1 MIYRLP
7 ARYGYAAIIVSPIS
21 PFSLSAFCC
30 GSQMIHL
37 TQNLQQQLVSV
48 CWYYLRKTDNI
59 FSVKLLF
66 VQTCLVRFRHVC
78 LSVRTTTLHLIYLC
92 KIAVRILTS
101 NSAVQT
107 LCLCNMILSSYPKTL
122 QQVVLTLPTSDN
134 TWMHWALHGV
144 CFSSVGRKLQGGF
157 FFFYLAISSLAA
169 RLLREV
175 EESQEFRAAGEKG
188 SDVSLLC
195 WNYTYQHGS
204 LVLGE
209 SDPECRIH

>member
-1 MIYRLP
+1 M
-7 ARYGYAAIIVSPIS
+7 A
-21 PFSLSAFCC
+21 
-30 GSQMIHL
+30 
-37 TQNLQQQLVSV
+37 
-48 CWYYLRKTDNI
+48 
-59 FSVKLLF
+59 
-66 VQTCLVRFRHVC
+66 
-78 LSVRTTTLHLIYLC
+78 
-92 KIAVRILTS
+92 
-101 NSAVQT
+101 
-107 LCLCNMILSSYPKTL
+107 
-122 QQVVLTLPTSDN
+122 
-134 TWMHWALHGV
+134 
-144 CFSSVGRKLQGGF
+144 F